1 MILFQTNSKDLR
13 KNCDDTPVFEDVLCP
28 GTTHSKINSRADKI
42 NETYIFT
49 CFVSIQH
56 LLSKVQKAKGI
67 SSKISM
73 KSKEYSG
80 GCW

>member
-42 NETYIFT
+42 NEKFIFT

-80 GCW
+80 